1 MSLTVKE
8 LIKELKK
15 MPQNAQVGFALHDY
29 DTGDSENV
37 NSVTVVNDEDCT
49 NDTGKAM
56 HRVVLNT

>member
-1 MSLTVKE
+1 MAMKVKD

-15 MPQNAQVGFALHDY
+15 MPQDEAVGFSLHDY

-37 NSVTVVNDEDCT
+37 NSVRLVEDDDCD

-56 HRVVLNT
+56 HRVVLCT